1 MTDSLGLI
9 PFSLRDQARFL
20 NLFRGNSVTSGLIAI
35 NLAAV
40 IFGTAAL
47 FGKLDIS
54 PVWIVAARGAFAA
67 LTLAGFG
74 WLRGEPLWT
83 SNQMHLKAL
92 GVSGTL
98 LCIHWLTFF
107 VAVQWAGVAV
117 ATLTF
122 AAFPL
127 FTVLL
132 SALAA
137 RRWPDLL
144 EAGAG
149 FAILFAVGLLVDV
162 RIPGTALWGALA
174 GLISALTFAYF
185 GLQSKQLTTVLPAV
199 TVSLAQNMMVALLLL
214 PLLPWAY
221 PMPTQSSDWFWLGVL
236 GVVTTAL
243 MHQLY
248 LFALRRLSA
257 TVCSGFIALE
267 PVYAVAFAARWFQ
280 EPLTGQVVISGG
292 LILGASFVLL
302 WSEKRA

>member
-1 MTDSLGLI
+1 MTTGL
-9 PFSLRDQARFL
+9 L
-20 NLFRGNSVTSGLIAI
+20 AI
-35 NLAAV
+35 NLAAI

-47 FGKLDIS
+47 FGKLEIS

-67 LTLAGFG
+67 LTLAVFG
-74 WLRGEPLWT
+74 RLRGQPLWT
-83 SNQMHLKAL
+83 ADKTHLKTVA
-92 GVSGTL
+92 VSGVL
-98 LCIHWLTFF
+98 LCVHWLTFF
-107 VAVQWAGVAV
+107 VAVQCAGVAV

-132 SALAA
+132 SALATG
-137 RRWPDLL
+137 RWPGGL
-144 EAGAG
+144 EGGAG
-149 FAILFAVGLLVDV
+149 LAILVAVGLLVDV
-162 RIPGTALWGALA
+162 RIAGAALGGALA
-174 GLISALTFAYF
+174 GLTSALTFAYF

-199 TVSLAQNMMVALLLL
+199 TVSLGQNTIVALLLL
-214 PLLPWAY
+214 PLLPFSH
-221 PMPTQSSDWFWLGVL
+221 PMPTHRNDWFWLAVL

-280 EPLTGQVVISGG
+280 EPLTGQVVISGL

-302 WSEKRA
+302 WSEEGP